1 MKLNIAICDDN
12 SVHVDLIKSYIESMN
27 IPYEVNCILTYS
39 GEELLHKLKH
49 NTVDVVFLDIEMK
62 GLNGIQTGRKI
73 REEYKDAI
81 IVYLTGYKNYT
92 LEAFEIESFHYLI
105 KPIVEE
111 KFKSIMERIL
121 IRFKEIKAFKEKMRI
136 FSIQRKDKLIKLKY
150 DDIYCFEKYFRK
162 IRLHTLDQTI
172 EFYGSMKDLL
182 YEIDESYFIRCHQS
196 YVVNRDKIREIQGN
210 IIILKGKEKWPIP
223 ISRTYKQ
230 DVVNMFYENL
240 FKNE

>member
-27 IPYEVNCILTYS
+27 IAYEVNCILTYS
-39 GEELLHKLKH
+39 GEELLYKLKH

-81 IVYLTGYKNYT
+81 IVYLTGYKDYT

-105 KPIVEE
+105 KPIIEQ
-111 KFKSIMERIL
+111 KFKKVMERIL
-121 IRFKEIKAFKEKMRI
+121 IRFKEIKALKEKMRI
-136 FSIQRKDKLIKLKY
+136 FSIQTKDKLIKLEY

-162 IRLHTLDQTI
+162 IKVHTLDQTT
-172 EFYGSMKDLL
+172 EFYASMKDLL
-182 YEIDESYFIRCHQS
+182 YEIDDSYFIRCHQS
-196 YVVNRDKIREIQGN
+196 YVVNRYKIREIQGN
-210 IIILKGKEKWPIP
+210 IIVLKGKQKLQIP

-230 DVVNMFYENL
+230 DVVDMFYENL
-240 FKNE
+240 FKN